1 MAIVRAIPQGLEQKH
16 YFDKAGEKL
25 RVRSSDPEDATIY
38 FDKEHTCDS
47 VFVDTDDVVGLN
59 VGTGASI
66 MITNHEGFS
75 DHVVYNP
82 GACQLAVVR

>member
-1 MAIVRAIPQGLEQKH
+1 
-16 YFDKAGEKL
+16 
-25 RVRSSDPEDATIY
+25 
-38 FDKEHTCDS
+38 
-47 VFVDTDDVVGLN
+47 
-59 VGTGASI
+59 